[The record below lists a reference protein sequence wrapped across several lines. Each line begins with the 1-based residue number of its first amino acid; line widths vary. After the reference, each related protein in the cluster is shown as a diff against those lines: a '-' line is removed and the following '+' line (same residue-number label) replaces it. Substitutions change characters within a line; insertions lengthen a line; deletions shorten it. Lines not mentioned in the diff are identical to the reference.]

1 MNFPL
6 VSRQVLEAAELQL
19 QNLNQEYLNY
29 RRRTADIQNSA
40 YQRGRADTTL
50 LFLPIYDNL
59 LRALSQ
65 PCEDEAFVAGIR
77 MTLKSLVGV
86 LSSLGIT
93 EIPALGE
100 TFDPT
105 VHEALEHVT
114 DPEVGENTIIR
125 VALTGFRQGDT
136 VLRHALVVVA
146 N

>member
-1 MNFPL
+1 
-6 VSRQVLEAAELQL
+6 
-19 QNLNQEYLNY
+19 
-29 RRRTADIQNSA
+29 
-40 YQRGRADTTL
+40 
-50 LFLPIYDNL
+50 
-59 LRALSQ
+59 
-65 PCEDEAFVAGIR
+65 